1 MYPINFLLIELFVI
15 FYTLY
20 ISILFYYKNKVVSL
34 ISLTSCVI
42 HVYRFIKY
50 KDLILNTNYLYE
62 ILFFSLLLL
71 TFYITLKTNSI
82 ILGGI
87 LLGIGYYSSF
97 LIKQYQ
103 LKNVNFNWL
112 NRNKIIIPFSLYIS
126 LYAISNNHTILFPFI
141 GDVVYHLISSII

>member
-34 ISLTSCVI
+34 ISLTACVI

-71 TFYITLKTNSI
+71 TFYITFKTNSI

-103 LKNVNFNWL
+103 LKDIKFKWVNG
-112 NRNKIIIPFSLYIS
+112 NKIIIPFSLYIS
-126 LYAISNNHTILFPFI
+126 LYAISNNYTILFPFI

>member
-34 ISLTSCVI
+34 ISLTACVI

-71 TFYITLKTNSI
+71 TFYITFKTNSI

-87 LLGIGYYSSF
+87 TLGIGYYSSF

-141 GDVVYHLISSII
+141 GDIVYHLISSTV

>member
-34 ISLTSCVI
+34 ISLTACVI

-141 GDVVYHLISSII
+141 GDIVYHLISSTV

>member
-20 ISILFYYKNKVVSL
+20 ISVLFYYKNKFVSL
-34 ISLTSCVI
+34 ISLTACVV
-42 HVYRFIKY
+42 HVYRFVKY
-50 KDLILNTNYLYE
+50 KSLILNTNYMYE

-71 TFYITLKTNSI
+71 TLYITFKSNSI
-82 ILGGI
+82 IIGGI

-103 LKNVNFNWL
+103 LKDVRFQWL
-112 NRNKIIIPFSLYIS
+112 NGNKIIIPFSLYIS
-126 LYAISNNHTILFPFI
+126 IYAISNNYTILFPFV
-141 GDVVYHLISSII
+141 GDVVYHLLSSFI